1 MRYGRRQLT
10 RRRRW
15 RERSQLKAKDVRE
28 WNGRKWT
35 LTDHDLDRIYE
46 RDGIEYGA
54 EIKNTLPYIEKK
66 LLLRKL
72 DIAKIF
78 NVRPFF
84 IVRRAPQNYI
94 EMVHKRGGFTLILDY
109 QLYPFG
115 FRTIAKK
122 IQAEL
127 GLPVDSPRS
136 LSDQTAKRFL
146 DWHQRRRRTDRI
158 HTYLKDKL
166 PGAQI
171 GGDPFAGGYR
181 FRIVPRE
188 VLNNSKLSE
197 RLVAEL
203 MGKANDDRESLTWT
217 LHMSREFLDEIDLD
231 ELQNLLENSDTA
243 GTLGATKS
251 VQLTASG
258 PEPFEGS
265 PRQRG
270 RPK

>member
-1 MRYGRRQLT
+1 MRLSRRLG
-10 RRRRW
+10 
-15 RERSQLKAKDVRE
+15 SQLKPKTFE
-28 WNGRKWT
+28 NGT
-35 LTDHDLDRIYE
+35 GASGPSPITISTGFTNE
-46 RDGIEYGA
+46 MGIEYGA

-94 EMVHKRGGFTLILDY
+94 EMVRKRGGFTLILDY

-127 GLPVDSPRS
+127 GLP
-136 LSDQTAKRFL
+136 
-146 DWHQRRRRTDRI
+146 
-158 HTYLKDKL
+158 
-166 PGAQI
+166 
-171 GGDPFAGGYR
+171 
-181 FRIVPRE
+181 
-188 VLNNSKLSE
+188 
-197 RLVAEL
+197 
-203 MGKANDDRESLTWT
+203 
-217 LHMSREFLDEIDLD
+217 
-231 ELQNLLENSDTA
+231 
-243 GTLGATKS
+243 KS